1 MRIMLAD
8 DDAGIQALVAHIVR
22 EAGHELISAMDGE
35 EALTVFERERPDLL
49 ILDVM
54 MPKLNGF
61 EVVTRLREKKAAT
74 PIILLTAK
82 GDIVDKSIG
91 FNAGADDYLVKP
103 FIPQELQL
111 RIEALLR
118 RGQKGRSR
126 GYLPDVLTFD
136 GLEIEAKKRRVIAQ
150 DRLVELTPKEFHL
163 LYMLACNPGE
173 VFTRDQ
179 LIEDIWGPDYVGEV
193 TGITVLIHRLREKI
207 EPDPHEPRYIQTV
220 WHVGY
225 RFGDSN

>member
-1 MRIMLAD
+1 MKIMLAD
-8 DDAGIQALVAHIVR
+8 DDAGMQTLVGHIVR
-22 EAGHELISAMDGE
+22 ETGHEFLCAGDGE
-35 EALTVFERERPDLL
+35 EAIELYEREKPDLL

-54 MPKLNGF
+54 MPRLNGF
-61 EVVTRLREKKAAT
+61 EVTSRLREKRAAV

-91 FNAGADDYLVKP
+91 FSAGADDYLVKP

-118 RGQKGRSR
+118 RGRKGRNH

-136 GLEIEAKKRRVIAQ
+136 GLEIEAKKRRVTAQ
-150 DRLVELTPKEFHL
+150 GRQAELTPKEFHL

-179 LIEDIWGPDYVGEV
+179 LIEDIWGPEYAGET

-207 EPDPHEPRYIQTV
+207 EPDPHEPRYVQTV

-225 RFGDSN
+225 RFGD

>member
-8 DDAGIQALVAHIVR
+8 DDAGMQTLVSHIVR
-22 EAGHELISAMDGE
+22 EMGHAFLCVGDGE
-35 EALTVFERERPDLL
+35 EALGVYEQEKPDLL

-54 MPKLNGF
+54 MPRLNGF
-61 EVVTRLREKKAAT
+61 EVTTRLRDKRAT
-74 PIILLTAK
+74 VPIILLTAK

-91 FNAGADDYLVKP
+91 FKAGADDYLVKP
-103 FIPQELQL
+103 FIAEELQL

-118 RGQKGRSR
+118 RGRKGRTR
-126 GYLPDVLTFD
+126 GYLPDVLTFE
-136 GLEIEAKKRRVIAQ
+136 GLEIEAKKRRVVAQ
-150 DRLVELTPKEFHL
+150 GRIVELTPKEFHL

-179 LIEDIWGPDYVGEV
+179 LIEDIWGPDYVGEA
-193 TGITVLIHRLREKI
+193 TGITVLIHRLREKV
-207 EPDPHEPRYIQTV
+207 EPDPHESRYVQTV

-225 RFGDSN
+225 RFGD

>member
-1 MRIMLAD
+1 MKIMLAD
-8 DDAGIQALVAHIVR
+8 DDQGMQTLVSHIVR
-22 EAGHELISAMDGE
+22 EANHEFVCASDGE
-35 EALTVFERERPDLL
+35 QALAVFERERPDLL

-61 EVVTRLREKKAAT
+61 EVAARLRERRAAT
-74 PIILLTAK
+74 PIIMLTAK

-91 FNAGADDYLVKP
+91 FTAGADDYLVKP
-103 FIPQELQL
+103 FIAQELQL

-126 GYLPDVLTFD
+126 GYLPDILTFD
-136 GLEIEAKKRRVIAQ
+136 GLEIDAKRRKVVAHGRQ
-150 DRLVELTPKEFHL
+150 VELTPKEFHL
-163 LYMLACNPGE
+163 LYMLACNPGV

-179 LIEDIWGPDYVGEV
+179 LIEDIWGPEYLGEV
-193 TGITVLIHRLREKI
+193 TGITVLIHRIREKT
-207 EPDPHEPRYIQTV
+207 EADPHEPRFIQTV

-225 RFGDSN
+225 RFGD

>member
-1 MRIMLAD
+1 MLILLAD
-8 DDAGIQALVAHIVR
+8 DDSSMQTLVGHIVR
-22 EAGHELISAMDGE
+22 DAGHEMIIATDGE
-35 EALTVFERERPDLL
+35 EALALFESKKPDLL

-61 EVVTRLREKKAAT
+61 ELTAKLRERRAVI
-74 PIILLTAK
+74 PIMLLTAK

-118 RGQKGRSR
+118 RGQTGRNR
-126 GYLPDVLTFD
+126 GYLPDVLTFA
-136 GLEIEAKKRRVIAQ
+136 GLQIEARKRRVTVSGKVV
-150 DRLVELTPKEFHL
+150 DLTPKEFHL
-163 LYMLACNPGE
+163 LYMMACNPGI
-173 VFTRDQ
+173 VFTREQ
-179 LIEDIWGPDYVGEV
+179 LIEDIWGPQYVGEI
-193 TGITVLIHRLREKI
+193 TGITVLIHRIREKI
-207 EPDPHEPRYIQTV
+207 EENPHEPRYIQTV

-225 RFGDSN
+225 RFGE

>member
-1 MRIMLAD
+1 MKIMLAD
-8 DDAGIQALVAHIVR
+8 DDEGMQTLVGHIVR
-22 EAGHELISAMDGE
+22 DAGYEFICAPDGE
-35 EALTVFERERPDLL
+35 EAIMLFEAERPDLL

-54 MPKLNGF
+54 MPRLNGF
-61 EVVTRLREKKAAT
+61 EVTAQLRKRKAST

-91 FNAGADDYLVKP
+91 FQAGADDYLVKP

-118 RGQKGRSR
+118 RGKKGRSR
-126 GYLPDVLTFD
+126 GYLPNVLTFD
-136 GLEIEAKKRRVIAQ
+136 GLEIDAKKRRVIARGKVV
-150 DRLVELTPKEFHL
+150 DLTPKEFHL

-179 LIEDIWGPDYVGEV
+179 LIEDIWGPEYAGET
-193 TGITVLIHRLREKI
+193 TGITVLIHRIREKI
-207 EPDPHEPRYIQTV
+207 EPDPHDPRYIQTV

-225 RFGDSN
+225 RFGE